1 MAKGILHLVSTPIG
15 NLQDITLRAL
25 EVLRESDLI
34 LAEDT
39 RTTRKLLTRY
49 QIKGKKLLSF
59 YSYNAK
65 SRIPQIIGY
74 LKAGKHLSLVAEA
87 GTPGISDPGYM
98 LVKRAIKEE
107 DIEVKPIP
115 GASAFLSALT
125 VSGLPT
131 QEFHFGGFLPS
142 TGKMRRRKLKKL
154 KDCQA
159 TLIFYLSP
167 HRLEKSLLD
176 IKEILGDRHMALAR
190 EITKIFE
197 EVIRGKISE
206 VLKVLADN
214 PEKIKGEMVAVI
226 SGEAGKQE
234 ERQKRQISSGETPGW
249 SK

>member
-1 MAKGILHLVSTPIG
+1 LTKGILHLVSTPIG

-39 RTTRKLLTRY
+39 RTTRKLLTY
-49 QIKGKKLLSF
+49 HQIKGKKLLSF

-65 SRIPQIIGY
+65 SRIPQVIRY
-74 LKAGKHLSLVAEA
+74 LKEGQALALVSEA

-98 LVKRAIKEE
+98 LVKRAIEE
-107 DIEVKPIP
+107 GIEVKPIP

-125 VSGLPT
+125 ISGLST

-154 KDCQA
+154 KDCHA
-159 TLIFYLSP
+159 TLIFYVSP
-167 HRLEKSLLD
+167 HRVEKSLLD
-176 IKEILGDRHMALAR
+176 IKEILGDRPMTLAR
-190 EITKIFE
+190 EITKVFE

-214 PEKIKGEMVAVI
+214 PEKRRGEMVAVI
-226 SGEAGKQE
+226 SGEPGK
-234 ERQKRQISSGETPGW
+234 
-249 SK
+249 